1 MYLNSDDINLNI
13 YGVYIIKT
21 FIIKNDKLNNDNDN
35 DNDSLDILI
44 SQLSKEYLLLLTNL
58 LNKNNKNLSFE
69 ILNILINI
77 SYKKSGELLFGE
89 EEKVITNISNFVINN
104 KSDIILLYYGVI
116 LIKNIT
122 YKMELVRQILL
133 ENKIIDFFNEIY
145 LNYIIYDNFM
155 KNLILCIGH
164 FISSRCQ
171 DKSIYTSI
179 KIIKTQLTININVEL
194 LFRYVYILYNLSS
207 YNYDKYEQEM
217 IKNKIHEDL
226 MRIYPFN
233 KQNSNDTNINKELNN
248 QNNNSII
255 VDEKND
261 EKYYKNLCIFILL
274 ILGKLLSSEKKEI
287 IKNLIESGVGIFL
300 KKVLESSDIKIIK
313 FSFFCLSN
321 ICAGAYGHISYLFDK
336 GVIFEA
342 IKVATYIYEILDS
355 KNAFIKPVL
364 TEDFIKA
371 FREIIYTLSLIIIN
385 SLYERVI
392 PFVRNN
398 NYIIIK
404 MLLKGLIIFNE
415 NNINGNNKDL
425 IIYILNA
432 IYKLIEYDKDKD
444 DDEEMSKGHIRF
456 SYFLEKN
463 GFKEI
468 LEKLQTNNDST
479 ISDTAEKIFD
489 ILFDDDDDNNEINID
504 DIVDDN
510 PENNNDNNSNNDN
523 DTNDD
528 NDINED

>member
-21 FIIKNDKLNNDNDN
+21 FILKNDKLNNDNDN
-35 DNDSLDILI
+35 DSLDVLI
-44 SQLSKEYLLLLTNL
+44 SQLSKKYLLLLTNL

-104 KSDIILLYYGVI
+104 KSDIILLYYGII

-145 LNYIIYDNFM
+145 FNYIIYDNFM

-194 LFRYVYILYNLSS
+194 LFRYVYILYNLSL

-248 QNNNSII
+248 QNNICSFITYFKLKII
-255 VDEKND
+255 DK
-261 EKYYKNLCIFILL
+261 
-274 ILGKLLSSEKKEI
+274 
-287 IKNLIESGVGIFL
+287 IFL
-300 KKVLESSDIKIIK
+300 
-313 FSFFCLSN
+313 FN
-321 ICAGAYGHISYLFDK
+321 
-336 GVIFEA
+336 
-342 IKVATYIYEILDS
+342 
-355 KNAFIKPVL
+355 
-364 TEDFIKA
+364 DF
-371 FREIIYTLSLIIIN
+371 
-385 SLYERVI
+385 
-392 PFVRNN
+392 
-398 NYIIIK
+398 
-404 MLLKGLIIFNE
+404 
-415 NNINGNNKDL
+415 
-425 IIYILNA
+425 
-432 IYKLIEYDKDKD
+432 
-444 DDEEMSKGHIRF
+444 
-456 SYFLEKN
+456 
-463 GFKEI
+463 
-468 LEKLQTNNDST
+468 
-479 ISDTAEKIFD
+479 
-489 ILFDDDDDNNEINID
+489 
-504 DIVDDN
+504 
-510 PENNNDNNSNNDN
+510 
-523 DTNDD
+523 
-528 NDINED
+528 